1 MIEEQ
6 QLIIVTAQELKVKVA
21 EFKQGGYRLVQMS
34 CVQVLGSL
42 EINYSFDKAY
52 ALVNMR
58 VILASEKE
66 TLPSVS
72 DIYLSAFLY
81 ENEIHDLYGV
91 SFVNMAVDYQG
102 NFYRTSVKKPFLN
115 TTPAADSKGGAA

>member
-6 QLIIVTAQELKVKVA
+6 QLILITADQVKAKVA

-34 CVQVLGSL
+34 CVQVPGSL

-52 ALVNMR
+52 VFVNAR
-58 VILASEKE
+58 VVLSSEKE
-66 TLPSVS
+66 PLPSVS

-91 SFVNMAVDYQG
+91 TFTKMAVDYQG
-102 NFYRTSVKKPFLN
+102 NFYRTAVKKPFLN
-115 TTPAADSKGGAA
+115 TTSVADDKGGAA